1 MSTISSKDSENFH
14 GNLDRTESFS
24 LNEMDKGNF
33 IKQLQK
39 KVRLHGQQIFYVIMY
54 QEQVVSLFE
63 HYHKFTFEDVIAHH
77 EFRCEEP
84 DPEIDPDTNLET
96 EESQQLRFESYDE
109 NEFDD
114 FGLLRLVVESLL
126 SSELMDKIATK
137 FGNDPE
143 FETYPG
149 QVLFLMALDA
159 CNASV
164 QRDVVGA
171 QTMLDSL
178 TLDSYPG
185 GNVTALA
192 TEAL

>member
-1 MSTISSKDSENFH
+1 M
-14 GNLDRTESFS
+14 
-24 LNEMDKGNF
+24 
-33 IKQLQK
+33 
-39 KVRLHGQQIFYVIMY
+39 RLHGQQTFYVMMY
-54 QEQVVSLFE
+54 QEQIVSLFE
-63 HYHKFTFEDVIAHH
+63 HYHKFTVEDVIAHH

-96 EESQQLRFESYDE
+96 EESQQLRFESYNE
-109 NEFDD
+109 YEFDD
-114 FGLLRLVVESLL
+114 FGLSRLVVESLL
-126 SSELMDKIATK
+126 SSELIDKIATK